1 MNRLKLSTRVLS
13 IGLLTT
19 LCFAFALLWL
29 HFRIRAFTYQRQYDK
44 TRQLVETAWSLVNHC
59 GNEVRAGRL
68 TGEQARQA
76 AIRDIKILRYGGN
89 NYFWINDLE
98 PRMVMHPTNPA
109 LDGKDL
115 SEYKDPNGVPVFRE
129 MARISRERGE
139 GAVAYM
145 WPKPGSTEP
154 VSKVSYVKLYRD
166 WGWVIGTGIYV
177 DDIERE
183 LKTLGEFLL
192 GAIGLTCGLSVVL
205 TYLVAHSIAR
215 PIRRIVEQV
224 TEGASQVNSAAA
236 QVSTASQALAQDASV
251 QAQAIEKTSAA
262 GEQIRSMT
270 RKNAENS
277 QASASHM
284 TATAQLVN
292 EANRKLAEMIQS
304 MAEIT
309 GSSGKIGKIIHVID
323 EIAFQTN
330 ILALNAA
337 VEAARAGESGLGFAV
352 VAGEVRSLAQRSAQA
367 ASNTAALIEESIA
380 KSKEGSAQLEQV
392 VKAINNI
399 TGSSEKVNG
408 LVREVHLGSQEQA
421 RGIEQIAQS
430 LTEMEQATQRTAAHA
445 EQSAAAS
452 QELSAQA
459 ESMAA
464 AVHQLEILIAG
475 AKTSAADRES

>member
-1 MNRLKLSTRVLS
+1 MWGEPVRARDEEEIRDENLKNLRTTAYGPVGGIVLNRLKLSTRILS

-19 LCFAFALLWL
+19 LCFACALLWL
-29 HFRIRAFTYQRQYDK
+29 HFRIRHFTYQRQYDK
-44 TRQLVETAWSLVNHC
+44 TRQLVESAWSLVKHYGDEC
-59 GNEVRAGRL
+59 RAGTL
-68 TGEQARQA
+68 TGERARQA

-98 PRMVMHPTNPA
+98 PRTVMHPTNPA

-115 SEYKDPNGVPVFRE
+115 LEYKDPNGVPVFQE
-129 MARISRERGE
+129 MAKISRERGE

-154 VSKVSYVKLYRD
+154 VPKVSYVKLYRD
-166 WGWVIGTGIYV
+166 WGWVVGTGAYV

-183 LKTLGEFLL
+183 LKTLGRVLL
-192 GAIGLTCGLSVVL
+192 GVIGLTCGLSVLL
-205 TYLVAHSIAR
+205 TFLVARSITR

-224 TEGASQVNSAAA
+224 TEGASQVNSSAA

-270 RKNAENS
+270 AKNAENS

-284 TATAQLVN
+284 TTTAELVN
-292 EANRKLAEMIQS
+292 EANQKLAKMIRS

-309 GSSGKIGKIIHVID
+309 GSGGKIGKIIHVID

-337 VEAARAGESGLGFAV
+337 VEAARAGEAGAGFAV
-352 VAGEVRSLAQRSAQA
+352 VAHEVRNLAQRSAQA
-367 ASNTAALIEESIA
+367 ASDTAALIRGVHCQIPRRQRA
-380 KSKEGSAQLEQV
+380 TRAGSKGHQQDHRKQRKGERAGQRGAS
-392 VKAINNI
+392 
-399 TGSSEKVNG
+399 
-408 LVREVHLGSQEQA
+408 REPG
-421 RGIEQIAQS
+421 
-430 LTEMEQATQRTAAHA
+430 
-445 EQSAAAS
+445 
-452 QELSAQA
+452 
-459 ESMAA
+459 
-464 AVHQLEILIAG
+464 AG
-475 AKTSAADRES
+475 TRHRADRAITH